1 MALTLTDV
9 AIPNRSRVWAG
20 TEGDLKYV
28 VKDVTFDSD
37 YDGTE
42 DGEVVTAAELGYRGI
57 YAGQVLQHAKTSD
70 NESLCHTEVVPNST
84 LSQASVRL
92 YQYDGDST
100 GNPVPFTEAP
110 DAFDA
115 DGYTARIKFYV
126 F

>member
-1 MALTLTDV
+1 MALTLADV
-9 AIPNRSRVWAG
+9 PVPNRRHVWAG

-28 VKDVTFDSD
+28 VKDVTFDND

-42 DGEVVTAAELGYRGI
+42 DGEVVTAAQLGYKGI
-57 YAGQVLQHAKTSD
+57 LAAQVLQHAKTSD

-84 LSQASVRL
+84 FSQASVRL

-100 GNPVPFTEAP
+100 GVPVPFTEAP
-110 DAFDA
+110 DAFNA
-115 DGYTARIKFYV
+115 SGFTARVKFYV